1 MFLDIQKNGGENMA
15 IHLLDEMC
23 SSRKTSQQYII
34 TYKDKKTLE
43 QLSKLGSITYKSQ
56 VINVLFI
63 DTNKSKKELLKVD
76 GVMSATLPTK
86 GRLLNNKDRY

>member
-34 TYKDKKTLE
+34 TYKDKKNT
-43 QLSKLGSITYKSQ
+43 
-56 VINVLFI
+56 
-63 DTNKSKKELLKVD
+63 
-76 GVMSATLPTK
+76 
-86 GRLLNNKDRY
+86 